1 MKRKRWWLQAAGVIV
16 LTALLAAG
24 IWIFS
29 QKNTKEYEPSDEAF
43 GNPLMGYAPCAW
55 NAEVREDV
63 SLLYM
68 DITWGRTGARGRPV
82 QLGGHREGKS
92 VGTLAGGRKT
102 HRIKI
107 CLRRAREARRIWIFL
122 NGCMKKTN
130 QAGTCMT
137 YPLERALLRI
147 TTTGFL
153 SPAIK
158 KRWKPWGNIWGRT
171 DSSATLSLEVSGTGA
186 NGMSITVSAS
196 QRLFR
201 WKT

>member
-55 NAEVREDV
+55 NAEVQEDV

-68 DITWGRTGARGRPV
+68 DI

-107 CLRRAREARRIWIFL
+107 RLRRARKRDAY
-122 NGCMKKTN
+122 GYSGM
-130 QAGTCMT
+130 
-137 YPLERALLRI
+137 AL
-147 TTTGFL
+147 
-153 SPAIK
+153 
-158 KRWKPWGNIWGRT
+158 
-171 DSSATLSLEVSGTGA
+171 
-186 NGMSITVSAS
+186 
-196 QRLFR
+196 
-201 WKT
+201 